1 MRRAAEAFPLR
12 PNELFVALDAMGVYG
27 CHTAG
32 VYRPSRIVSQGQDQT
47 GGTRMKVLLLAAG
60 VGRRLG
66 DPIRELPKALL
77 RFGDKSLL
85 QRHIEILRSFAITD
99 IAVTVGH
106 LAETI
111 RHEIARLG
119 LGEQIRT
126 IDNPRYREG
135 SVVSLWSGRDVLTS
149 GEPVVLMDADVL
161 YDARLMSRLLTGDP
175 ANCFLLDRAIAPG
188 DEPVKLC
195 IRDDRIVDFHKRPQ
209 VAHDWHGESV
219 GFFRLTPPIAA
230 ELAARAD
237 DYVRQGRAQLEYEE
251 PLRDMV
257 LAAAPGTF
265 GYAEVTGLP
274 WTEIDFAEDVRHA
287 QTAIFPHLLDVATT
301 RAAVVGAAG

>member
-1 MRRAAEAFPLR
+1 
-12 PNELFVALDAMGVYG
+12 
-27 CHTAG
+27 
-32 VYRPSRIVSQGQDQT
+32 
-47 GGTRMKVLLLAAG
+47 MKVLLLAAG

-66 DPIRELPKALL
+66 DPTRDMPKALL

-85 QRHIEILRSFAITD
+85 QRHIEILHSFAITD
-99 IAVTVGH
+99 IAITVGH

-111 RHEIARLG
+111 CHEIARLG
-119 LGEQIRT
+119 LTEQIRT

-161 YDARLMSRLLTGDP
+161 YDTRLMARLLTGDP

-195 IRDDRIVDFHKRPQ
+195 IRDGEIVDFHKRPQ
-209 VAHDWHGESV
+209 VEHDWHGESV
-219 GFFRLTPPIAA
+219 GFFRLTPPVAA

-237 DYVRQGRAQLEYEE
+237 AYVKEGRAQFGYEKPMRE
-251 PLRDMV
+251 LV
-257 LAAAPGTF
+257 VAAAPGTV
-265 GYAEVTGLP
+265 GYYQGTGLP
-274 WTEIDFAEDVRHA
+274 WAESGFA
-287 QTAIFPHLLDVATT
+287 QGG
-301 RAAVVGAAG
+301 RA